1 LSRISVNV
9 NVVLLQETWLSDAV
23 SSKIDDALPE
33 FLVFHSSAMEYKL
46 SCNIRCGRP
55 FGGTA
60 VLIKKQPADYCYV
73 LNTNNPRISAVCC
86 QLNKDVSMVFCSV
99 YMPYMDLMTTSLR

>member
-1 LSRISVNV
+1 MYLSRINV
-9 NVVLLQETWLSDAV
+9 NVDVILLLETWLSDAV

-46 SCNIRCGRP
+46 SCNMRCGRP

-60 VLIKKQPADYCYV
+60 VLIRKQLADYCYV

-99 YMPYMDLMTTSLR
+99 